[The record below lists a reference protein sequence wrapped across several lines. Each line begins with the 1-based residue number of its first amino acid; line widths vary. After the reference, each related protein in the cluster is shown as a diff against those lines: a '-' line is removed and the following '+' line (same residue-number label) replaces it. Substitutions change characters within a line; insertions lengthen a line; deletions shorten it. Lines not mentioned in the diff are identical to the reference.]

1 MVRHIVMWNFKEGFT
16 PEENAA
22 NAKKI
27 KAELEA
33 LTATIPGIVSLHVYI
48 DPVGKSNRDIV
59 LNSLFESEEAL
70 ANYVDH
76 PDHVRAGGF
85 VHAATDNRACIDYVE

>member
-22 NAKKI
+22 NAKRVKT
-27 KAELEA
+27 ELEA
-33 LTATIPGIVSLHVYI
+33 LTATIPGTVSLHVYTGLNTG
-48 DPVGKSNRDIV
+48 DRNVV

-70 ANYVDH
+70 AAYQVH
-76 PDHVRAGGF
+76 PDHVRASNYVGT
-85 VHAATDNRACIDYVE
+85 VMANRACIDYVE